1 MELFRVYRLAV
12 LRSSDVPG
20 QLVALTADH
29 AEQSTE
35 WMMDFGLATGL
46 TTTTEAAR
54 AQVNRSISEGRMFGW
69 MVGDQ
74 LVSQLGCS
82 AERYGVARIGG
93 VFTPAELQGHG
104 YASALTSAVS
114 REQQARRDIDEV
126 TLNTQASNPGTNR
139 LYRRL
144 GFEPVAEL
152 LVVSLRTSG

>member
-1 MELFRVYRLAV
+1 
-12 LRSSDVPG
+12 
-20 QLVALTADH
+20 
-29 AEQSTE
+29 
-35 WMMDFGLATGL
+35 
-46 TTTTEAAR
+46 
-54 AQVNRSISEGRMFGW
+54 MFGW

-82 AERYGVARIGG
+82 AERYGVTRIGG